1 MLHLVRVLVV
11 LWNIFGSV
19 PMLPEY
25 EIFLLLSL
33 LAGFLSGFA
42 TWGLWRVG
50 ASSIP
55 SIRASLTAVRNDMLL
70 GLSVLGALALG
81 GFLTYAL
88 LGL

>member
-1 MLHLVRVLVV
+1 
-11 LWNIFGSV
+11 
-19 PMLPEY
+19 MLPEY

-33 LAGFLSGFA
+33 LVGFLAGFV

-50 ASSIP
+50 VQP
-55 SIRASLTAVRNDMLL
+55 IRASLKAVRDDMLL
-70 GLSVLGALALG
+70 GLSVLAALALG

>member
-1 MLHLVRVLVV
+1 
-11 LWNIFGSV
+11 
-19 PMLPEY
+19 MLPEY

-33 LAGFLSGFA
+33 LVGFLAGFA
-42 TWGLWRVG
+42 TWGFWRVG
-50 ASSIP
+50 AQPIL
-55 SIRASLTAVRNDMLL
+55 ASLTAVRNDVLL

>member
-1 MLHLVRVLVV
+1 
-11 LWNIFGSV
+11 
-19 PMLPEY
+19 MLPEY

-33 LAGFLSGFA
+33 LVGFLAGFV

-50 ASSIP
+50 VQP
-55 SIRASLTAVRNDMLL
+55 IRASLMAVRDDMLL
-70 GLSVLGALALG
+70 GLSVLAALALG

>member
-1 MLHLVRVLVV
+1 
-11 LWNIFGSV
+11 
-19 PMLPEY
+19 MLPEY

-33 LAGFLSGFA
+33 LVGFLAGFA
-42 TWGLWRVG
+42 TWGFWRVG
-50 ASSIP
+50 VPSIPSIP